1 MNVAGK
7 IAIFGG
13 VAAAVGVGYYLYRQ
27 SVLAKSIC
35 YRIVTLTYLGSPTPG
50 MTRISAPVEFTNY
63 SEFPIDLMSYDIDA
77 FIDDAFVAKIK
88 SEESTVLPAEGTRQI
103 DFIADADTGNAL
115 SQIITSGLEQLL
127 QKEESFFRLK
137 GSATIKMGV
146 VKIKNYPID
155 MVWSA
160 KELISGVKNGEGCP
174 PIG

>member
-13 VAAAVGVGYYLYRQ
+13 LAAAAGVGYYLYRQ

-35 YRIVTLTYLGSPTPG
+35 YRIVTLTYLGSPIQG

-77 FIDDAFVAKIK
+77 KIK
-88 SEESTVLPAEGTRQI
+88 SEESTVLPAEGTKQI

-137 GSATIKMGV
+137 GSATIKMGI